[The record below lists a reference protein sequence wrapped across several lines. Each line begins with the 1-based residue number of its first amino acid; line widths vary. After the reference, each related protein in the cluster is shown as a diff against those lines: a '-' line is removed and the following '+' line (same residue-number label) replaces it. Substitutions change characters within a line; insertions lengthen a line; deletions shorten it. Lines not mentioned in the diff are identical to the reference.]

1 MSALFC
7 TFFTSHI
14 APTVHILELKPLQED
29 NSLLQSLDNLITQKV
44 KKTVSDDVLAAQ
56 RFYTQRSG
64 SPKLKFERWK
74 LQCFDV
80 SAFRCWR
87 TANKFALNK
96 HNICNSS
103 SKKWTNFPA
112 ATSILIRV
120 EEKKSLLIKS
130 FCFFIETFF
139 QFI

>member
-64 SPKLKFERWK
+64 SPKLKFER
-74 LQCFDV
+74 
-80 SAFRCWR
+80 
-87 TANKFALNK
+87 
-96 HNICNSS
+96 
-103 SKKWTNFPA
+103 
-112 ATSILIRV
+112 
-120 EEKKSLLIKS
+120 
-130 FCFFIETFF
+130 
-139 QFI
+139 